1 MRLLTQQEKSTL
13 ILLTT
18 ATLAA
23 TVITVYF
30 SINIEKKNKHILS
43 SKIHIIHTGGEIETK
58 FKENYSKNLNKY
70 DISSYEPL
78 MNSSNIVPKDWN
90 IIAEDIGRKYHDY
103 DAFIIV
109 CERDTLA
116 YTASAL
122 SFMFENLSK
131 PIVLTDGEVN
141 SAVKLTSTTKIPE
154 VMVASGGKL
163 LRGCRVVYKSSDYF
177 TSPNYPP
184 LNQVNSL
191 SPPEEHPQIK
201 FVNPNINV
209 VVIKV
214 FPGINAKYLLNFM
227 NNADVHGIVLEMYGT
242 GNGPISQNFLDA
254 ISTLAKK
261 GIVIVAVSQNNQ
273 VIGSEINIRILEAG
287 VLAGY
292 DMTTTAAYAKIC
304 FLLGNVEDKKL
315 IGQLME
321 KTFRGEMTV
330 NYPTL

>member
-1 MRLLTQQEKSTL
+1 MRLLTQDEKSTL

-23 TVITVYF
+23 TAITLYF
-30 SINIEKKNKHILS
+30 SINIEKKNKHILC

-58 FKENYSKNLNKY
+58 FKENYSKNINKY

-78 MNSSNIVPKDWN
+78 MNSSNIVPNDWN
-90 IIAEDIGRKYHDY
+90 IIAEDIGRKYHNY

-109 CERDTLA
+109 CGRDTLA

-122 SFMFENLSK
+122 SFMLENLSK
-131 PIVLTDGEVN
+131 PVVLTDGEVN

-154 VMVASGGKL
+154 VMVASRGKL
-163 LRGCRVVYKSSDYF
+163 LRGCRVVYKSSEHF

-191 SPPEEHPQIK
+191 IPPEEPPRIK

-214 FPGINAKYLLNFM
+214 FPGINAKYLI

-254 ISTLAKK
+254 IRALANK

-273 VIGSEINIRILEAG
+273 VIGSEIDIRILEAG

-304 FLLGNVEDKKL
+304 FLLGNVKDKKI

-321 KTFRGEMTV
+321 KPFRGEMSV
-330 NYPTL
+330 NYPTV

>member
-1 MRLLTQQEKSTL
+1 MRLLTQDEKSTL

-23 TVITVYF
+23 IAITLYF
-30 SINIEKKNKHILS
+30 SINIEKRNKHILS

-90 IIAEDIGRKYHDY
+90 IIAEDIGRKYQNY

-109 CERDTLA
+109 CGRDTLA

-122 SFMFENLSK
+122 SFMLENLSK
-131 PIVLTDGEVN
+131 PVVLTDGEVN

-163 LRGCRVVYKSSDYF
+163 LRGCRVVYNSTDYF

-191 SPPEEHPQIK
+191 SPPEEHPHIK

-214 FPGINAKYLLNFM
+214 FPGINAKYLI

-254 ISTLAKK
+254 ISVLAKK

-273 VIGSEINIRILEAG
+273 VIGSEIDIRILEAG

-304 FLLGNVEDKKL
+304 FLLGNVKDKKL

-321 KTFRGEMTV
+321 KSFRGEMTV
-330 NYPTL
+330 NYPTV